1 MQIFNHLVGLEKK
14 QRSKQS
20 NIRYKAEKKVKIDL
34 SASN

>member
-20 NIRYKAEKKVKIDL
+20 QVRYKAEKKVKIDFGG
-34 SASN
+34 N